1 MSRLSRW
8 FQHRRSTDQKP
19 KFGSAD
25 FLKYLGPGFLVAVG
39 FIDPGNWASNFVAG
53 ADYGYAL
60 LWVVTLSTVMLIL
73 LQHNAAH
80 LGIATGL
87 CLSEATTFFIPKP
100 VARAVLGS
108 AFFATISTSLAEIL
122 GTAIALNMSFQIP
135 IRIGAIL
142 AVVVSLFMIFANS
155 YPKIEK
161 WLVGFVALIGFSF
174 VYELTL
180 ARIDW
185 GAAGYFWITP
195 SIPKGSIVI
204 VMSVLGAVV
213 MPHNLFLHSEII
225 QSRHWNLENEK
236 IIKRQLNYEFLDT
249 ILSMIIGWAINSAM
263 ILMAA
268 ATFFKRGIQV
278 TELQQT
284 YTTLRPLLGSSAPLV
299 FAVALLFSGFAS
311 AVTAG
316 IAAGS
321 ISAGFYGE
329 PYDIRNRHSG
339 LGTSASLL
347 LALASIFLIGNP
359 LQGLVYSQVIL
370 SMQLPITIFLQIYLT
385 SSKRVMKNYANRP
398 TFKFTLLIV
407 GIIVTIL
414 NLMLLVTLFH

>member
-25 FLKYLGPGFLVAVG
+25 FVKYLGPGFLVAVG

-87 CLSEATTFFIPKP
+87 CLSEATTFFLPKP

-108 AFFATISTSLAEIL
+108 AFFATISTALAEIL
-122 GTAIALNMSFQIP
+122 GAAIALNMLFQIP

-142 AVVVSLFMIFANS
+142 AVGVSLFMIFANS
-155 YPKIEK
+155 YTKIEK

-180 ARIDW
+180 VRIDW

-249 ILSMIIGWAINSAM
+249 FLSMIIGWAINSAM

-347 LALASIFLIGNP
+347 LALAAIFVIGNP
-359 LQGLVYSQVIL
+359 LQGLIYSQMIL

-414 NLMLLVTLFH
+414 NLILLVTLFH

>member
-1 MSRLSRW
+1 VSRLSRW
-8 FQHRRSTDQKP
+8 FQHRRSTDQKT

-122 GTAIALNMSFQIP
+122 GTAIALNMLFQIP

-142 AVVVSLFMIFANS
+142 AVGVSLFMIFANS

-180 ARIDW
+180 AR
-185 GAAGYFWITP
+185 
-195 SIPKGSIVI
+195 GSIVI
-204 VMSVLGAVV
+204 IMSVLGAVV

-414 NLMLLVTLFH
+414 NLKLLVTLFH